1 MLNRIKSLSTL
12 QRLGWLIM
20 LLGIIL
26 RLRQYIANRSLWV
39 DEASL
44 ALNIINR
51 TYMELLQPLDYDQGA
66 PLGFLVIVKLTTGI
80 LGNQDFILRL
90 IPLLSGIL
98 SLVLV
103 YQITVEYLGKSALV
117 ALLMFSVSGA
127 MIAYSAE
134 LKQYSTDVL
143 IALLLIYLT
152 LRILRGE
159 ERGRNIV
166 LLGLVGIIAILMSH
180 PAVFTLP
187 VVGLVMAGSVF
198 LKKDY
203 SQLYRLVASGFVWV
217 VTLLF
222 IYMISLRN
230 LVGNENLQKY
240 WSDSFAPMLPWEH
253 LDWYRKVFI
262 SLMPHISPSFFPYFI
277 QNFDPRY
284 LMNACLVLMLLG
296 GASFLIRNTP
306 VAILL
311 GLPISFMF
319 IASALRL
326 YPISERFLYFWF
338 PSLLF
343 LLAEGIW
350 LIHSLVSR
358 YNQKMAWV
366 VFGSISII
374 VFWTS
379 FELAIRNIL
388 TPPMGEDIK
397 PVLAYVRDHMDEN
410 DTIYVHQGS
419 TTPFLYYSPKYG
431 LNTENTFVA
440 KKSWNVKR
448 FMVDLEDFQDS
459 DRIWF
464 IFSHVTSCDCEG
476 SNMDRI
482 RYYTEIIDGYGVQ
495 LEHFEASQ
503 SGAYLYDLNP

>member
-1 MLNRIKSLSTL
+1 VLNRIKELSTI
-12 QRLGWLIM
+12 QRLGWLFI
-20 LLGIIL
+20 LLGIFL
-26 RLRQYIANRSLWV
+26 RLRQYIADRSLWV

-66 PLGFLVIVKLTTGI
+66 PLGFLVVVKLTTSI

-98 SLVLV
+98 SLILV
-103 YQITVEYLGKSALV
+103 YQITVDYFGKSALT
-117 ALLMFSVSGA
+117 ALLMFSISGA
-127 MIAYSAE
+127 MIAYSTE

-143 IALLLIYLT
+143 ISLLLIYFT
-152 LRILRGE
+152 LRILRNE
-159 ERGRNIV
+159 EQGRNV
-166 LLGLVGIIAILMSH
+166 TLLGLVGIIAILMSH

-187 VVGLVMAGSVF
+187 VVGLVLAGSAF
-198 LKKDY
+198 LKKEY
-203 SQLYRLVASGFVWV
+203 SQLYRLVASGFVWIMI
-217 VTLLF
+217 LLA
-222 IYMISLRN
+222 IYMISLQN

-240 WSDSFAPMLPWEH
+240 WNDSFAPIPPWEH
-253 LDWYRKVFI
+253 LYWYRNVFI
-262 SLMPHISPSFFPYFI
+262 SLMPHISPSFFPYI
-277 QNFDPRY
+277 TQNFDPRY
-284 LMNACLVLMLLG
+284 LMNACLTLVLLG
-296 GASFLIRNTP
+296 GASFLIRNTA
-306 VAILL
+306 VGILL
-311 GLPISFMF
+311 GLPISIMF

-350 LIHSLVSR
+350 LIYRLVSR
-358 YNQKMAWV
+358 YNQKIAWV

-379 FELAIRNIL
+379 FELSVRNTL
-388 TPPMGEDIK
+388 APPMGEDIK
-397 PVLAYVRDHMDEN
+397 PVMAYVRDHMDEN

-419 TTPFLYYSPKYG
+419 TTPFLYYSPNYG

-448 FMVDLEDFQDS
+448 FMVDLEDFQDN

-482 RYYTEIIDGYGVQ
+482 RYYTELIDRYGVQ